1 MSLDGPSPRGGAGNS
16 AGPDLRKTG
25 LARMS
30 PMSVR
35 GTLRATADNHRRTR
49 IATLVARARSSRIV
63 KVRV

>member
-1 MSLDGPSPRGGAGNS
+1 
-16 AGPDLRKTG
+16 
-25 LARMS
+25 MS